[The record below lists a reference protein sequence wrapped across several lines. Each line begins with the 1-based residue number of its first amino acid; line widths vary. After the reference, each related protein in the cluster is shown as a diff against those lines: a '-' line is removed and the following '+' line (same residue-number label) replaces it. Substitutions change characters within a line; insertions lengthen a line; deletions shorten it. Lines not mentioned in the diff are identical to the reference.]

1 MQNKMLISTTLA
13 FILIS
18 NISAK
23 EKKVRGGGGA
33 ISR

>member
-1 MQNKMLISTTLA
+1 MQTKALVSATLA

-23 EKKVRGGGGA
+23 ETKERAGGGGNH
-33 ISR
+33 